1 MSMIRTLAAAAPL
14 LLAISACGDEP
25 AVDTQDDG
33 REASGEVLEGTISD
47 AMLPVDQVR
56 SQAPL
61 VEVVEDEG
69 EDGTSSDASTPSAT
83 ETAVPVEA
91 TEAVEGAEPE
101 AAE

>member
-1 MSMIRTLAAAAPL
+1 MSIIRTLAAAAPL

-25 AVDTQDDG
+25 AVDTQGDG

-61 VEVVEDEG
+61 VEVVEDDSEG
-69 EDGTSSDASTPSAT
+69 GTSSDASTQGAT
-83 ETAVPVEA
+83 ETAAPVEA
-91 TEAVEGAEPE
+91 TEAGERAEPE